1 MSKVAQDENT
11 INPSRPWF
19 KQTATHA
26 IPETAASVVDD
37 DYKGP
42 SFDEIVELISSGKPV
57 PGIRQISE
65 QLSTEPP
72 STSASPAP
80 PKKPWEK

>member
-1 MSKVAQDENT
+1 MSKAAQDENT
-11 INPSRPWF
+11 IDPSRPWF
-19 KQTATHA
+19 KQTTTHA
-26 IPETAASVVDD
+26 IPETTASVTNE
-37 DYKGP
+37 DYKSP

-57 PGIRQISE
+57 PGIRQIPE

-72 STSASPAP
+72 STSASPTP